1 MDVTIPGILRGLIS
15 QLLGVLGTIVIIC
28 YANVYFIAVIIP
40 LGVVFYFVQKF
51 YVATAR
57 QVYHS
62 SIYFF
67 SNFYP
72 LCYEMME

>member
-57 QVYHS
+57 QVHLQIS
-62 SIYFF
+62 F
-67 SNFYP
+67 SNFCQ
-72 LCYEMME
+72 LC

>member
-40 LGVVFYFVQKF
+40 LGVVSYFVQKF

-57 QVYHS
+57 QVF
-62 SIYFF
+62 IFF
-67 SNFYP
+67 EFLP
-72 LCYEMME
+72 TLL

>member
-57 QVYHS
+57 QV
-62 SIYFF
+62 
-67 SNFYP
+67 
-72 LCYEMME
+72 

>member
-57 QVYHS
+57 QVF
-62 SIYFF
+62 IFF
-67 SNFYP
+67 EFLPTLLENDGIEDF
-72 LCYEMME
+72 

>member
-28 YANVYFIAVIIP
+28 YANIYFIAVIIP

-57 QVYHS
+57 QVYT
-62 SIYFF
+62 IVFIFF
-67 SNFYP
+67 RIFTHFA
-72 LCYEMME
+72 MK

>member
-28 YANVYFIAVIIP
+28 YANIYFIAVIIP

-57 QVYHS
+57 QVHLPIS
-62 SIYFF
+62 F
-67 SNFYP
+67 SNFCQ
-72 LCYEMME
+72 LC

>member
-40 LGVVFYFVQKF
+40 LGFVFYFVQKF

-57 QVYHS
+57 QV
-62 SIYFF
+62 
-67 SNFYP
+67 
-72 LCYEMME
+72 

>member
-1 MDVTIPGILRGLIS
+1 MDVTIPGILRGLIG

-40 LGVVFYFVQKF
+40 LGILFYFVQKF

-57 QVYHS
+57 QVLLKVIHDVQS
-62 SIYFF
+62 V
-67 SNFYP
+67 
-72 LCYEMME
+72 